1 MQKLYE
7 IQPRHKNNASIVGL
21 YGTGGIGKTTISK
34 ALCNE
39 LLEAFDGRVCHV
51 EFSPNKSTLE
61 LLKQVLRELT
71 HASKEL
77 LVHMEDEA
85 QLVGILKER
94 LQRQKV
100 FLVLDNVWENQID
113 DVCRFL
119 QASYKDGSK
128 VLVTSRSL
136 SVLKTLSISKS
147 GCLEMPKLKEEDA
160 INIFLHYVGLCKPI
174 NDNDEKIIKICVRR
188 CQFFTMDLVGGL
200 QCCEYDSGQYFP
212 LALKVFGS
220 HLRSISA
227 VDPSKWMES
236 LKKLDSHKFNPSKE
250 RQHPIYHILRH
261 GYDALCAEEKSIF
274 LDLALFV
281 PKFGRWPIEKPLTR
295 VQEWLSTIHR
305 KSQADLEESV
315 SEPHSNLYYNTKCM

>member
-1 MQKLYE
+1 ME
-7 IQPRHKNNASIVGL
+7 FNA
-21 YGTGGIGKTTISK
+21 
-34 ALCNE
+34 
-39 LLEAFDGRVCHV
+39 
-51 EFSPNKSTLE
+51 NKSTLE

-77 LVHMEDEA
+77 LAHVEDEA

-94 LQRQKV
+94 MQKQKV
-100 FLVLDNVWENQID
+100 FLVLDNVWENQIE
-113 DVCRFL
+113 DVCCFL
-119 QASYKDGSK
+119 QVSYKDESK

-136 SVLKTLSISKS
+136 SVLKALSISKS

-160 INIFLHYVGLCKPI
+160 INIFLHYIGLRKPI
-174 NDNDEKIIKICVRR
+174 NNNDKEIIKMCVRR
-188 CQFFTMDLVGGL
+188 CQFFRMDLVGGL
-200 QCCEYDSGQYFP
+200 QYCEYNSGQYHP

-236 LKKLDSHKFNPSKE
+236 LKKLDTHKFNPSKE
-250 RQHPIYHILRH
+250 LQHPIYHILRH
-261 GYDALCAEEKSIF
+261 GYDALCTDEKSIF

-281 PKFGRWPIEKPLTR
+281 PKFGRWPIENSSTR
-295 VQEWLSTIHR
+295 VQEWLSTIHG

-315 SEPHSNLYYNTKCM
+315 SEPHSNLYYNDAKCMQLLMKS